1 MKAYSEDLRE
11 RIVEAVERGMGK
23 SEVARTFGMSLS
35 SVKRYV
41 GMAHQGRPLTPKKPP
56 GLRPKIDESEARGSF
71 KRTSK
76 SVRQP
81 PCPRGGS
88 SLSE

>member
-11 RIVEAVERGMGK
+11 RIVEAVERGLGE
-23 SEVARTFGMSLS
+23 SEVARTFGVSLS

-41 GMAHQGRPLTPKKPP
+41 GMAHQRRPLTPKKRP
-56 GLRPKIDESEARGSF
+56 GLRPKIDEHKARGSF

-81 PCPRGGS
+81 PCPRGGRVP
-88 SLSE
+88 

>member
-41 GMAHQGRPLTPKKPP
+41 GMAH
-56 GLRPKIDESEARGSF
+56 
-71 KRTSK
+71 
-76 SVRQP
+76 
-81 PCPRGGS
+81 
-88 SLSE
+88 